1 MPNMP
6 VRRFL
11 AALVGIGAMICFA
24 GELMAQE
31 AGQGIRGAARACQ
44 ADMRR
49 LCGDV
54 RPGGGRIIACLRDKE
69 EQLSP
74 GCQSVVASVAKDGAA
89 GQGLGKGSA
98 AAQAGLPGLPEGMSV
113 MRDIAYGKAPQQRL
127 DVYSPA
133 KAQNAPVIV
142 MLHGGAWAFGSKDAR
157 GVVENKV
164 AHYLPKG
171 YVFVSVETRLVPDA
185 DPLQQ
190 TDDLAAA
197 LAHVQKNAASWGGDA
212 SKLVLIGHSAGAHLV
227 ALLSAD
233 PSIAAK
239 AGAKPWM
246 ATIALDSAAYDI
258 GEIMKAR
265 HPKFYD
271 KAFGADPA
279 FWAKVSPSVEI
290 AKASGKSP
298 AGHIL
303 LVCSSLRSNSCPQAE
318 TFAAKAGGRA
328 KVLPVAL
335 RHMPINA
342 TLGGDNQYT
351 KDVDA
356 FLATLGLK

>member
-1 MPNMP
+1 MPFFQSRISILP
-6 VRRFL
+6 VAGL
-11 AALVGIGAMICFA
+11 ALLISFA
-24 GELMAQE
+24 GQAAAQQ
-31 AGQGIRGAARACQ
+31 AGQGIFAGARACR
-44 ADMRR
+44 ADMRK
-49 LCGDV
+49 LCADV
-54 RPGGGRIIACLRDKE
+54 APGGGRIIQCLRDNE
-69 EQLSP
+69 SALSP
-74 GCQSVVASVAKDGAA
+74 GCQQAVVGMQTSPAGNDG
-89 GQGLGKGSA
+89 
-98 AAQAGLPGLPEGMSV
+98 QAGGKRAEDKGPPTLPQGMTV
-113 MRDIAYGKAPQQRL
+113 MRDLAYGKAPQQRL
-127 DVYSPA
+127 DVHRPA

-142 MLHGGAWAFGSKDAR
+142 MLHGGAWAFGTKEAR
-157 GVVENKV
+157 GVVKNKV

-171 YVFVSVETRLVPDA
+171 YIFVSVETRLVPDA
-185 DPLQQ
+185 DPLAQAN
-190 TDDLAAA
+190 DLAAA
-197 LAHVQKNAASWGGDA
+197 LANVQKNAASWGGDA

-258 GEIMKAR
+258 SEIMKAR
-265 HPKFYD
+265 HAKFYD

-279 FWAKVSPSVEI
+279 YWAKASPSVQI
-290 AKASGKSP
+290 AKAPEKSL
-298 AGHIL
+298 AGRIL

-318 TFAAKAGGRA
+318 TFAKEAGGRA
-328 KVLPVAL
+328 KILPVAL

-342 TLGGDNQYT
+342 TLGADNQYT